1 VVTVRGEEPP
11 VAWQPAVTVVVGD
24 GARSSGDEDG
34 ATLLEEVRRQ
44 DRERAERILAGKI
57 S

>member
-1 VVTVRGEEPP
+1 
-11 VAWQPAVTVVVGD
+11 VTVVVGD

-34 ATLLEEVRRQ
+34 ATFLEEVRRQ